1 MSRAVCFTDPSGA
14 LRIGALEG
22 ESVRDAGPAGPR
34 RASCPRPRHG
44 GRCGRPQAR
53 STRSPTSSSKAPG
66 RTREAR
72 LHRSQLPG
80 SRGGDGRRDPE
91 HADRLREVHV
101 GADRARR
108 GDRAALRRA
117 ASRLRGRARARDRDA
132 RSTGDRPGGA
142 RGGRRDHGLQRRVRA
157 RGAVRPRAPVHARQE
172 LRHVRAARPVH
183 RAGRRTSTSVRCAI
197 ELHAVRRGA
206 CRTRRPRT

>member
-22 ESVRDAGPAGPR
+22 DSVRDAGPATAAGFVPTPEAWRSLRSAAGQEYAAGR
-34 RASCPRPRHG
+34 RRPEG
-44 GRCGRPQAR
+44 
-53 STRSPTSSSKAPG
+53 PG
-66 RTREAR
+66 RAREAR

-91 HADRLREVHV
+91 HADRVREVHV
-101 GADRARR
+101 GADRAKR

-117 ASRLRGRARARDRDA
+117 PSRLRGRARARDRDA
-132 RSTGDRPGGA
+132 HPTGDGSGGA
-142 RGGRRDHGLQRRVRA
+142 RGGRRDHRLQRRVRA
-157 RGAVRPRAPVHARQE
+157 RGAVRARPPVHAWQE

-183 RAGRRTSTSVRCAI
+183 RGGRGPSTSVRSRSA
-197 ELHAVRRGA
+197 ARSPARS
-206 CRTRRPRT
+206 CRTRPPPT

>member
-22 ESVRDAGPAGPR
+22 DSVRDAGPATAAGFVPTPEAWRSLRSASGQELRAGRRRAEGPR
-34 RASCPRPRHG
+34 RA
-44 GRCGRPQAR
+44 
-53 STRSPTSSSKAPG
+53 
-66 RTREAR
+66 REAR
-72 LHRSQLPG
+72 LHRAQLPG

-91 HADRLREVHV
+91 HADRLREVHL

-117 ASRLRGRARARDRDA
+117 SSRLRGRARARDRHA
-132 RSTGDRPGGA
+132 RPAGDGPGGA
-142 RGGRRDHGLQRRVRA
+142 RGGRRDHRLQRRVRA
-157 RGAVRPRAPVHARQE
+157 RGAVRPRTPVHAWQE

-183 RAGRRTSTSVRCAI
+183 RRGRRTSTSVRLRSA
-197 ELHAVRRGA
+197 ARSRA
-206 CRTRRPRT
+206 R